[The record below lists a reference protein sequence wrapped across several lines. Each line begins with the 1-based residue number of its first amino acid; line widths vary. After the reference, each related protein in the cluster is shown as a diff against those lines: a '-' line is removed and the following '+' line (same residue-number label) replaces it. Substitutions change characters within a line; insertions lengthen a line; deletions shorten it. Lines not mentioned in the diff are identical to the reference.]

1 MALRVRSRVGKYR
14 IVSRLAVGGFA
25 EVYAAFDTIQ
35 CQRVA
40 LKVQRKNAPRDEVEL
55 FRKEIRLMSRLDHPN
70 VLPILNA
77 DEIDGRLM
85 VAHPLGEESL
95 DWRLQ
100 RRMAVDKIHD
110 IFEQLLEALAYAH
123 AKRIMHCDVKPA
135 NVILFDGTDARL
147 SDFGLARHA
156 RKTVVASGSGTL
168 GYMSP
173 EQAMGR
179 PSFRSDVFSAAMI
192 LYRMLTGELP
202 EWPFRWP
209 LPAHAKL
216 RRKASAAQIAF
227 LRRCLQVDHRKRYA
241 NAGTMLRMYHRAMAR
256 T

>member
-1 MALRVRSRVGKYR
+1 MPLRARSRLGKYR
-14 IVSRLAVGGFA
+14 VTSRIAVGGFA

-35 CQRVA
+35 GQRVA
-40 LKVQRKNAPRDEVEL
+40 LKVQRENAPKDEIEL
-55 FRKEIRLMSRLDHPN
+55 FHKEIRLMSRLDHPN
-70 VLPILNA
+70 ILPVLNA
-77 DEIDGRLM
+77 DEIDGRLV

-95 DWRLQ
+95 AWRLQ
-100 RRMAVDKIHD
+100 RRIGMDKALEL
-110 IFEQLLEALAYAH
+110 FEQVLEALAYAH
-123 AKRIMHCDVKPA
+123 GKRIIHCDVKPD
-135 NVILFDGTDARL
+135 NVILFEGNVAML
-147 SDFGLARHA
+147 ADFGLARYA
-156 RKTVVASGSGTL
+156 QRTVMASGSGTL

-202 EWPFRWP
+202 QWPFRWP

-216 RRKASAAQIAF
+216 RRKASPAQIAF

-241 NAGTMLRMYHRAMAR
+241 NAETMLRMYHRALSR